1 MDNLITAALSR
12 SATATATQPS
22 TVKASGSF
30 KDLMAGYID
39 APKAAHNHGTTIAE
53 SVILVGEITAKNPTI
68 SELLIQHKELGSST
82 WKIINSEQNK
92 DKNYTK
98 IQPGTRIYYNR
109 KKGTLSWSKTVPT
122 SSTPEP
128 SQTAHLADAG
138 LRSKKARDSAQVYH
152 PGTTESPSPESV
164 KASSTATRP
173 GKDTF
178 ALEQDLFPG
187 ANRSIQLGTIDSSN
201 PTVSHLLKNHPLLRE
216 HTWDLLASSMN
227 KDKPFDR
234 IANGT
239 EISLDAGSMEITWN
253 SAESLRAVS
262 HNAHLADQALPASA
276 PLLERSGR
284 QPADLSEAVQK
295 YMGTSYDEINCY
307 ELLVKGLHQ
316 MDIPY
321 SGKNGLFSKLTRM
334 ALDKGMAPN
343 AYLNGEGIIKAAGS
357 LVLSKNYTGISDW
370 KNDAA
375 ALIKELEPLLDN
387 GQILSFSTEKRGH
400 TGVVSQKDEQWTF
413 INSGR
418 LDNSVNRNSL
428 PHGVGEE
435 TLREEINN
443 WFKMAHARRE
453 NLSVTL
459 GRLSHGTIRTALNLS
474 DSVSKQI

>member
-1 MDNLITAALSR
+1 MDNLITVALSR
-12 SATATATQPS
+12 SATATASQPS

-30 KDLMAGYID
+30 KDVMAEYID
-39 APKAAHNHGTTIAE
+39 SPSSAQTHQTTGAE
-53 SVILVGEITAKNPTI
+53 PVILIGEITSRNPTI

-98 IQPGTRIYYNR
+98 IQPGTRIYYNPE
-109 KKGTLSWSKTVPT
+109 KGALSWSNTVPT
-122 SSTPEP
+122 SSSPEP
-128 SQTAHLADAG
+128 SQTADLAEAG
-138 LRSKKARDSAQVYH
+138 IRRQVMQ
-152 PGTTESPSPESV
+152 PGTANSRSPERSEPI
-164 KASSTATRP
+164 STVTRP
-173 GKDTF
+173 GKDTLG
-178 ALEQDLFPG
+178 LEQNLFPG
-187 ANRSIQLGTIDSSN
+187 ANQSIQLGTLDSSN
-201 PTVSHLLKNHPLLRE
+201 PTVSHLLKNHPLLRKHAWE
-216 HTWDLLASSMN
+216 LLASSTN

-234 IANGT
+234 IASGT
-239 EISLDAGSMEITWN
+239 EIYLNAGNMEITWN
-253 SAESLRAVS
+253 EEQGPQSLP
-262 HNAHLADQALPASA
+262 HNTNLAARPLPAST
-276 PLLERSGR
+276 PLLKRSGR

-307 ELLVKGLHQ
+307 ELLVKGLDQ

-343 AYLNGEGIIKAAGS
+343 AYLNGEGIIMAAGS
-357 LVLSKNYTGISDW
+357 LVLSKNYTGITDW

-375 ALIKELEPLLDN
+375 ALIEELEPVLDT

-400 TGVVSQKDEQWTF
+400 TGVVSQKDNQWTF

-418 LDNSVNRNSL
+418 LDNSVNRSSL
-428 PHGVGEE
+428 HHGVGEE

-443 WFKMAHARRE
+443 WFKMAHSRSE

-459 GRLSHGTIRTALNLS
+459 GRLSQGTIRTALNLS
-474 DSVSKQI
+474 DTISKQI